1 MSLLNRADFDA
12 EIVIPFSGLRSIEKS
27 RVLTFLK
34 ISVGSDCGISTFPW
48 RRPRCWNQRRGTER
62 PALMA
67 KPQTKLTNLPQD
79 RVIGNHSGSPALHLT
94 AVIPVRH
101 LGRWIEPWYVAY
113 AILGALASGSA
124 VILIPLAV
132 ISRGGSAT
140 QIGAA
145 IAAQNVGA
153 LFAPFWGWASD
164 RFKDYRPIFFG
175 GFLLIGGGFLSFALI
190 KDAKILLLGA
200 LLIGLGTGAANTV
213 ACLFV
218 VEFTPAK
225 EWGQRISWLQTFNAI
240 GAVLG
245 LAGAGLLRSESGM
258 LVSALLVVPA
268 LLVGGWGLP
277 VPGGKFHV
285 PHVKATRALLAGV
298 ARRVEPLTGWLHPF
312 HFSDFKEL
320 GTLFATSFGVFLTAW
335 FFLSFAI
342 SSFSSL
348 YPVLMLKSFGLSVTK
363 SALLI
368 SVATALS
375 IPLYNFAGRL
385 TNRSG
390 PASVLSIGI
399 AVRFLALFGLW
410 LVGIFHMA
418 SPLILVVILFG
429 SFQGIWP
436 LLSVAS
442 NDLSATLAPFGKGAA
457 LGLFNAAAAIAS
469 AGGAIAGGAVAER
482 FGYPS
487 ASLFAA
493 CGTAVALACVFSLS
507 RRPSS
512 SGAPAGKTRAKGREE
527 TRVKPLPV
535 APDLP

>member
-1 MSLLNRADFDA
+1 MTSILSRLSLLPVPRLTTSAYSFDRLLT
-12 EIVIPFSGLRSIEKS
+12 FSGCRRMMKPKRHSIKH
-27 RVLTFLK
+27 
-34 ISVGSDCGISTFPW
+34 GP
-48 RRPRCWNQRRGTER
+48 P
-62 PALMA
+62 
-67 KPQTKLTNLPQD
+67 
-79 RVIGNHSGSPALHLT
+79 SPADRLAFSAPVPVMHST
-94 AVIPVRH
+94 AVIPTRH

-132 ISRGGSAT
+132 VSGGGSAT
-140 QIGAA
+140 QIGVA

-153 LFAPFWGWASD
+153 LFAPFWGWLSD

-175 GFLLIGGGFLSFALI
+175 GFLLIGAGFLSFALI
-190 KDAKILLLGA
+190 KNASIWLVGA
-200 LLIGLGTGAANTV
+200 FLIGFGTGASNTV

-218 VEFTPAK
+218 VEFTPAS

-240 GAVLG
+240 GSVLG
-245 LAGAGLLRSESGM
+245 LAGAGLLRPQLGT
-258 LVSALLVVPA
+258 LLSALLVVPA
-268 LLVGGWGLP
+268 LLIGGWGLP

-285 PHVKATRALLAGV
+285 PHVKVTRALLAGV

-312 HFSDFKEL
+312 HISDLKEL
-320 GTLFATSFGVFLTAW
+320 GTVFATSFGVFLTAW

-348 YPVLMLKSFGLSVTK
+348 YPVLMLKSFGLTVAK

-385 TNRSG
+385 TNRRG
-390 PASVLSIGI
+390 PALVLSIGI
-399 AVRFLALFGLW
+399 AVRFLALAGLW

-418 SPLILVVILFG
+418 SPLLLVVILFG

-442 NDLSATLAPFGKGAA
+442 NDLSAALAPFGKGAA
-457 LGLFNAAAAIAS
+457 MGLFNAAAAIAS
-469 AGGAIAGGAVAER
+469 AGGAIAGGALAER

-493 CGTAVALACVFSLS
+493 CGTAVALACVFSLN
-507 RRPSS
+507 RHPSS
-512 SGAPAGKTRAKGREE
+512 NQSASIVPSTKFR
-527 TRVKPLPV
+527 
-535 APDLP
+535 

>member
-1 MSLLNRADFDA
+1 MPQ
-12 EIVIPFSGLRSIEKS
+12 EINGRRSIDERKS
-27 RVLTFLK
+27 RAAVQMPQ
-34 ISVGSDCGISTFPW
+34 G
-48 RRPRCWNQRRGTER
+48 
-62 PALMA
+62 PASSA
-67 KPQTKLTNLPQD
+67 PVP
-79 RVIGNHSGSPALHLT
+79 VHHST
-94 AVIPVRH
+94 AVIPGRH
-101 LGRWIEPWYVAY
+101 LGRWIEPWYLAY

-132 ISRGGSAT
+132 VGRGGSAT
-140 QIGAA
+140 QVGAA
-145 IAAQNVGA
+145 IAALNVGA
-153 LFAPFWGWASD
+153 LFAPFWGWLSD

-175 GFLLIGGGFLSFALI
+175 GFLLIGAGFLSFALT
-190 KDAKILLLGA
+190 ANASMCLVGA
-200 LLIGLGTGAANTV
+200 FLIGFGTGASNTV

-218 VEFTPAK
+218 VEFTPAS
-225 EWGQRISWLQTFNAI
+225 EWGQRISWLQAFNAI
-240 GAVLG
+240 GSVLG
-245 LAGAGLLRSESGM
+245 LAGAGLLRTERGM

-268 LLVGGWGLP
+268 LLVGGLGLP

-285 PHVKATRALLAGV
+285 PHVKATRALLASV

-312 HFSDFKEL
+312 HFSDFKEV
-320 GTLFATSFGVFLTAW
+320 GSLFATSFGVFLTAW

-348 YPVLMLKSFGLSVTK
+348 YPVLMLKSFGLTVAK
-363 SALLI
+363 SSLLI

-385 TNRSG
+385 TNRRG
-390 PASVLSIGI
+390 PTFVLSIGI
-399 AVRFLALFGLW
+399 AVRFLALAGLW
-410 LVGIFHMA
+410 LVGIFHLA
-418 SPLILVVILFG
+418 SPLLLVVVLFG

-442 NDLSATLAPFGKGAA
+442 NDLSAALAPFGKGAA

-469 AGGAIAGGAVAER
+469 AGGAVAGGAVAER

-507 RRPSS
+507 RRRP
-512 SGAPAGKTRAKGREE
+512 PA
-527 TRVKPLPV
+527 
-535 APDLP
+535 

>member
-1 MSLLNRADFDA
+1 
-12 EIVIPFSGLRSIEKS
+12 
-27 RVLTFLK
+27 
-34 ISVGSDCGISTFPW
+34 
-48 RRPRCWNQRRGTER
+48 
-62 PALMA
+62 MA
-67 KPQTKLTNLPQD
+67 KQKIEPTNPLAP
-79 RVIGNHSGSPALHLT
+79 PASHLT
-94 AVIPVRH
+94 AVIPAHH

-132 ISRGGSAT
+132 VSRGGSAT

-175 GFLLIGGGFLSFALI
+175 GFLLIAAGFLSFALL
-190 KDAKILLLGA
+190 KDAKILLVGA

-240 GAVLG
+240 GSVLG
-245 LAGAGLLRSESGM
+245 LAGAGLLRPQLGM
-258 LVSALLVVPA
+258 LVSALLVIPA

-312 HFSDFKEL
+312 HFSDLKEL
-320 GTLFATSFGVFLTAW
+320 GTVFATSFGVFLTAW
-335 FFLSFAI
+335 FFLSFAV

-348 YPVLMLKSFGLSVTK
+348 YPVLMLKSFGLTVAK

-385 TNRSG
+385 TNRRG
-390 PASVLSIGI
+390 PAAVLSIGI
-399 AVRFLALFGLW
+399 GVRFLALGGLW

-493 CGTAVALACVFSLS
+493 CGTAVALAFVFSLS

-512 SGAPAGKTRAKGREE
+512 RGAAVDRTRAKGSED
-527 TRVKPLPV
+527 TRLHPLSV
-535 APDLP
+535 APDLPH

>member
-1 MSLLNRADFDA
+1 MKHEL
-12 EIVIPFSGLRSIEKS
+12 GLREDRLAFSAPVP
-27 RVLTFLK
+27 VLR
-34 ISVGSDCGISTFPW
+34 S
-48 RRPRCWNQRRGTER
+48 
-62 PALMA
+62 
-67 KPQTKLTNLPQD
+67 
-79 RVIGNHSGSPALHLT
+79 T
-94 AVIPVRH
+94 AVIPNRH

-153 LFAPFWGWASD
+153 LFAPFWGWLSD

-175 GFLLIGGGFLSFALI
+175 GFLLIGAGFLVFALTANASI
-190 KDAKILLLGA
+190 CLVGA
-200 LLIGLGTGAANTV
+200 FLIGFGTGASNTV

-218 VEFTPAK
+218 VEFTPAS

-240 GAVLG
+240 GSVLG
-245 LAGAGLLRSESGM
+245 LAGAGLLRTESGM
-258 LVSALLVVPA
+258 LLSAALVVPA

-277 VPGGKFHV
+277 VPGSKFHV
-285 PHVKATRALLAGV
+285 PHVKATRALLASV

-312 HFSDFKEL
+312 HFSDFREL

-348 YPVLMLKSFGLSVTK
+348 YPVLMLKSFGLTVAK

-385 TNRSG
+385 TNRRG
-390 PASVLSIGI
+390 PTLVLSIGI
-399 AVRFLALFGLW
+399 AVRLLALAGLW
-410 LVGIFHMA
+410 MVGIFHLA
-418 SPLILVVILFG
+418 SPLLLVVVLFG

-442 NDLSATLAPFGKGAA
+442 NDLSASLAPFGKGAA

-469 AGGAIAGGAVAER
+469 AGGAIAGGAVAQR
-482 FGYPS
+482 FGYSS

-493 CGTAVALACVFSLS
+493 GGTAMALACVLSLS
-507 RRPSS
+507 RRRR
-512 SGAPAGKTRAKGREE
+512 PA
-527 TRVKPLPV
+527 VK
-535 APDLP
+535 

>member
-1 MSLLNRADFDA
+1 MPQETNGR
-12 EIVIPFSGLRSIEKS
+12 RSINKRKS
-27 RVLTFLK
+27 
-34 ISVGSDCGISTFPW
+34 SVAVQTPQGPAFSTPV
-48 RRPRCWNQRRGTER
+48 P
-62 PALMA
+62 PH
-67 KPQTKLTNLPQD
+67 
-79 RVIGNHSGSPALHLT
+79 HST
-94 AVIPVRH
+94 AVIPSLH

-124 VILIPLAV
+124 VILIPLSV
-132 ISRGGSAT
+132 IGRGGSAT
-140 QIGAA
+140 QVGAA
-145 IAAQNVGA
+145 IAALNVGA
-153 LFAPFWGWASD
+153 LFAPFWGWLSD

-175 GFLLIGGGFLSFALI
+175 GFLLIGAGFLSFALI
-190 KDAKILLLGA
+190 GTASICLVGA
-200 LLIGLGTGAANTV
+200 FLIGFGTGASNTV

-218 VEFTPAK
+218 VEFTPAS

-240 GAVLG
+240 GSVLG
-245 LAGAGLLRSESGM
+245 LAGAGLLRTERGM
-258 LVSALLVVPA
+258 LLSALLVVPA

-285 PHVKATRALLAGV
+285 PQVKATRSLLASV

-312 HFSDFKEL
+312 HFSDFKEI
-320 GTLFATSFGVFLTAW
+320 GTVLATSFGVFLTAW

-348 YPVLMLKSFGLSVTK
+348 YPVLMLKSFGVTVAK
-363 SALLI
+363 SSLLI

-385 TNRSG
+385 TNRRG
-390 PASVLSIGI
+390 PTFVLSIGI
-399 AVRFLALFGLW
+399 AVRFLALAGLW
-410 LVGIFHMA
+410 LVGTLHLA
-418 SPLILVVILFG
+418 SPLVLVVVLFG

-442 NDLSATLAPFGKGAA
+442 NDLSAALAPFGKGAA

-469 AGGAIAGGAVAER
+469 AGGALAGGAVAER

-493 CGTAVALACVFSLS
+493 CGTAMALACVFSLS
-507 RRPSS
+507 RRRPSPPH
-512 SGAPAGKTRAKGREE
+512 ANR
-527 TRVKPLPV
+527 
-535 APDLP
+535 

>member
-1 MSLLNRADFDA
+1 
-12 EIVIPFSGLRSIEKS
+12 
-27 RVLTFLK
+27 
-34 ISVGSDCGISTFPW
+34 
-48 RRPRCWNQRRGTER
+48 
-62 PALMA
+62 MA
-67 KPQTKLTNLPQD
+67 KPQTKLTNSPQD
-79 RVIGNHSGSPALHLT
+79 RVIGNHGGPAASHLT
-94 AVIPVRH
+94 AVIPARH

-132 ISRGGSAT
+132 MSRGGSAA

-145 IAAQNVGA
+145 IAAQNIGA

-240 GAVLG
+240 GSVLG
-245 LAGAGLLRSESGM
+245 LAGAGLLRPESGM

-298 ARRVEPLTGWLHPF
+298 VRRVEPLTGWLHPF
-312 HFSDFKEL
+312 HFSDLKEL
-320 GTLFATSFGVFLTAW
+320 GTVFATSFGVFLIAW

-348 YPVLMLKSFGLSVTK
+348 YPVLMLKSFGLSVAK
-363 SALLI
+363 SSLLI

-375 IPLYNFAGRL
+375 IPLYNLAGRL
-385 TNRSG
+385 TNRRG
-390 PASVLSIGI
+390 PAAVLSIGI
-399 AVRFLALFGLW
+399 AVRFLALLGLW
-410 LVGIFHMA
+410 VVGIFHMT

-469 AGGAIAGGAVAER
+469 AGGAIAGGVVAEK

-493 CGTAVALACVFSLS
+493 CGTAVALAFVFSLS

-512 SGAPAGKTRAKGREE
+512 GGAAVGATRAKGRED
-527 TRVKPLPV
+527 THVNALPV
-535 APDLP
+535 APQ